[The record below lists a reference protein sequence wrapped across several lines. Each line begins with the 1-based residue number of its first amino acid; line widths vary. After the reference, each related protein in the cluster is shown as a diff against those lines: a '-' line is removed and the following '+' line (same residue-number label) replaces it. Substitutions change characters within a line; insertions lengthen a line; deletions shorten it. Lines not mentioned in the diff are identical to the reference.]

1 MLEVLISELKNTLA
15 RTQTHI
21 WLIQTRDFCWK
32 LTLKKKNCTT
42 ALCYTGYLPC
52 FAGFGHSWLS
62 KMKGHF
68 SIEWLSQSSQ
78 ASASTLPSNSWVS
91 PGRDVPSTSGTAS
104 ESLPGFYSRWRPEN
118 MENQEKHMEPA
129 QSGNSLSTQETESN
143 DNNII
148 QQHTH
153 GKKTVLIIQVNI
165 AE

>member
-1 MLEVLISELKNTLA
+1 MSPILEVLISEPKAMLI
-15 RTQTHI
+15 RTQTHM
-21 WLIQTRDFCWK
+21 WLTQTRDFSWK
-32 LTLKKKNCTT
+32 LTLKKKNCSA
-42 ALCYTGYLPC
+42 ALCYTGYLSF
-52 FAGFGHSWLS
+52 FAGFGHSWFS

-91 PGRDVPSTSGTAS
+91 PGQDVPRTSGTAS

-118 MENQEKHMEPA
+118 MEDQEKHMEPA
-129 QSGNSLSTQETESN
+129 QPGNSLLCTSTQDTESS

-153 GKKTVLIIQVNI
+153 GKKLFQ
-165 AE
+165 